1 MIHELIYIAG
11 IIYGFYFYRRNEPWA
26 IKFIILAGLLL
37 IMSTWE
43 SVSAN
48 YLDLSVEV
56 RKIETILIGSGRVV
70 VFILL
75 VTELAKDD
83 IVPYL
88 KNRFRKKKND

>member
-1 MIHELIYIAG
+1 MIYKLIYIAG

-26 IKFIILAGLLL
+26 IKFIILCGLFL

-56 RKIETILIGSGRVV
+56 RKIETILIGSVRLVV
-70 VFILL
+70 IIVF
-75 VTELAKDD
+75 VTELAKD

-88 KNRFRKKKND
+88 RNRFRKKKDD

>member
-1 MIHELIYIAG
+1 MTYELIYIAG

-26 IKFIILAGLLL
+26 IKFIILCGLLL

-70 VFILL
+70 VCWVCL
-75 VTELAKDD
+75 VKL
-83 IVPYL
+83 
-88 KNRFRKKKND
+88 

>member
-1 MIHELIYIAG
+1 MTYELMYIAG
-11 IIYGFYFYRRNEPWA
+11 IIYGLYLYRCNEPGA

-56 RKIETILIGSGRVV
+56 RKIETIIIGSGRAVV
-70 VFILL
+70 IVLL
-75 VTELAKDD
+75 VTEFAKA
-83 IVPYL
+83 IIIPYM
-88 KNRFRKKKND
+88 NRFRKKKND